1 MLPPFPLQG
10 PKPIGLSPKR
20 SLFCLIRP
28 FSGSSS
34 LSPTPAPAETIRSH
48 KSSSGPNK
56 KPKQSKGRFIVP
68 MPEKV
73 DQVAKDAYDRGELGA
88 EMYEKLVQAGLH
100 DMREPGVSEWKDTA
114 AANAEVPPPPPPV
127 DDYVKDY
134 VGEYIEVPAP
144 PLSPP
149 TEDSSMD
156 DWQPKEAPAPACAVE
171 EILPEVEVVGEYP
184 VDGATEGVEVQGDR
198 GKEQVAKEERE
209 AAGKEEEEEDWK
221 GQGFL
226 WCFGCGRV
234 DVVRYGNKAL
244 SDYFKGASM
253 EVESG
258 IVFILCGSCRGTP
271 ARSWQAKVAIETSMG
286 SSFQTLRLMP
296 RCSKG
301 RR

>member
-1 MLPPFPLQG
+1 
-10 PKPIGLSPKR
+10 
-20 SLFCLIRP
+20 
-28 FSGSSS
+28 
-34 LSPTPAPAETIRSH
+34 
-48 KSSSGPNK
+48 
-56 KPKQSKGRFIVP
+56 

-171 EILPEVEVVGEYP
+171 EILPEVEVVEEYP

-271 ARSWQAKVAIETSMG
+271 ARSWQAKRSALAASAPKGSQEALGFQAAKHTLRAAIEDDLDDAVNVYTDA
-286 SSFQTLRLMP
+286 F
-296 RCSKG
+296 KHG
-301 RR
+301 RTWQYGYLHDDEYVNYTW

>member
-1 MLPPFPLQG
+1 
-10 PKPIGLSPKR
+10 
-20 SLFCLIRP
+20 
-28 FSGSSS
+28 
-34 LSPTPAPAETIRSH
+34 
-48 KSSSGPNK
+48 
-56 KPKQSKGRFIVP
+56 
-68 MPEKV
+68 
-73 DQVAKDAYDRGELGA
+73 
-88 EMYEKLVQAGLH
+88 
-100 DMREPGVSEWKDTA
+100 MREPGVSEWKDTA

-258 IVFILCGSCRGTP
+258 IVFILCGSCRDFETHAEMFEGSEVVR
-271 ARSWQAKVAIETSMG
+271 AVRAVA
-286 SSFQTLRLMP
+286 
-296 RCSKG
+296 KG
-301 RR
+301 RVSIVTNNGGVVYRDVDRVVKELGTKDRLASMSLDMFRASGRDRLIEHLRGGLVSLG